1 MNPASRA
8 GAHRFV
14 AFDRDGTLIAE
25 KNYLSDPDQIE
36 LLPGARQAVDRL
48 RAAGY
53 GLIVITNQ
61 SGVGRGY
68 FGMDEVRAMNQR
80 LEELLGS
87 FDGIYVCPHAPADQC
102 DCRKP
107 KPTLLLRAAAEHG
120 FDPAESVVIGDKDV
134 DVSLGQNAGGRGILV
149 TTGYGAKHLAEGRT
163 KPDFTAE
170 TLEQAVD
177 WILSRKQCERE
188 NER

>member
-1 MNPASRA
+1 MNPASKA
-8 GAHRFV
+8 GSRRFV

-25 KNYLSDPDQIE
+25 KNYLADPDQIE
-36 LLPGARQAVDRL
+36 LLPGAREAVDRL

-53 GLIVITNQ
+53 GLVVITNQ

-68 FGMDEVRAMNQR
+68 FGMDAVRAMNQR

-107 KPTLLLRAAAEHG
+107 KPGLLQQASNDLRFVAS
-120 FDPAESVVIGDKDV
+120 DCVVIGDKDV
-134 DVSLGQNAGGRGILV
+134 DVGLAHNAGGKGVLV
-149 TTGYGAKHLAEGRT
+149 TTGYGAGHLAAGRVQ
-163 KPDFTAE
+163 PDFVAADLLTAV
-170 TLEQAVD
+170 QWV
-177 WILSRKQCERE
+177 LSQQSPAPASE
-188 NER
+188 

>member
-1 MNPASRA
+1 MSPSSGA
-8 GAHRFV
+8 GRRFV

-36 LLPGARQAVDRL
+36 LLPGAREAVDRL

-68 FGMDEVRAMNQR
+68 FGMDTVEAMNQR
-80 LEELLGS
+80 LEELLGR
-87 FDGIYVCPHAPADQC
+87 FDGIYVCPHAPSDQC

-107 KPTLLLRAAAEHG
+107 KPALILRAAAEHG
-120 FDPAESVVIGDKDV
+120 FEPAECVVIGDKDV
-134 DVSLGQNAGGRGILV
+134 DVGLGHNAGGRGILV
-149 TTGYGAKHLAEGRT
+149 TTGYGARHLAEGRT
-163 KPDFTAE
+163 KPDFVAE
-170 TLEQAVD
+170 TLGEAVD
-177 WILSRKQCERE
+177 WILRQS
-188 NER
+188 